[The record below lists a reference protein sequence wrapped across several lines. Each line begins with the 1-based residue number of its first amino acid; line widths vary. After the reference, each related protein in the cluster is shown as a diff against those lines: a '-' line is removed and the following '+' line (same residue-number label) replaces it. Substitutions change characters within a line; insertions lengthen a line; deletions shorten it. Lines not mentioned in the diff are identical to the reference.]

1 MFSPTQR
8 LQPETAILCSTGAD
22 LTELEQRHVHM
33 DTEAWGQT
41 EWEAS
46 EFLPPNCTQRPTL
59 KYKTSSL
66 TSCIFVLWYLLLS
79 RFLNLYTFFPPYLR
93 QFTIFLNTPFS
104 EPPKIP
110 PPSNLK
116 EKETRVWNRRKHF
129 CTTASHTLFT
139 SSPPFPIHA
148 FCRKVHTVCIF
159 HRTWDLSLLR
169 HSGRWHMWSILQRHI
184 KVVFA

>member
-46 EFLPPNCTQRPTL
+46 EFLPPNCTQRPAL

-79 RFLNLYTFFPPYLR
+79 RFLNLYTFSPPYLR
-93 QFTIFLNTPFS
+93 QYAIFLNTPLS

-129 CTTASHTLFT
+129 CTTSSHALFT

-169 HSGRWHMWSILQRHI
+169 HSGRWNMWSILQRHI